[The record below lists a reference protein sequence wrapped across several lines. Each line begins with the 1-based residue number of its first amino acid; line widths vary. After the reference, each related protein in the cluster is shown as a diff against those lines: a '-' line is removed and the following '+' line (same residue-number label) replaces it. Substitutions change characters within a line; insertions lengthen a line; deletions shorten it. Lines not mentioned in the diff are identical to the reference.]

1 MIDRVCISITNRCN
15 QNCAYCHFHQKG
27 YSDNEPMDVYE
38 ILDNIKEYNRSCF
51 KIGFVGNGES
61 FLELEKLKEYITYI
75 EDCPGIS
82 CYTITNGTVSVLDSD
97 WRFFEEHNVN
107 VGFSLDGF
115 KELHNLYRG
124 DTYDMVSAN
133 VERYRKATGH
143 YPTFNAT
150 VGHETIKNAERV
162 ISFFWSYNTKVT
174 FSRMIGEDGI
184 TLDEYHRFLDQA
196 EKSIRVRRGGNDC
209 TMYGGKCGAGI
220 NNFFFSNGK
229 VYYCG
234 NCVDLPSIADSSIS
248 FEQLEQSV
256 DKLNFD
262 RNRCYKDIITEDGYN

>member
-1 MIDRVCISITNRCN
+1 
-15 QNCAYCHFHQKG
+15 
-27 YSDNEPMDVYE
+27 MDVYE